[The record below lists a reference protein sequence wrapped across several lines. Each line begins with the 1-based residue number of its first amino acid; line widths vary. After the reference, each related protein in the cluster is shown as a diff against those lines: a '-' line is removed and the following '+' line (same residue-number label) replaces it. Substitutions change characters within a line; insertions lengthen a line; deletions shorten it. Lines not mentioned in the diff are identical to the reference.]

1 MKLYKNKLNEGHQNQ
16 DIVWD
21 RLVLLFVFVFFVV
34 NLLFLTKFPFVHSDE
49 SWLAGLTRNIMEQGS
64 YKVTETFFNLK
75 IRNPHAIKS
84 LFHIMQMPFIG
95 LLGYSVSSV
104 RLLSL
109 FAGCGAL
116 GVFYNAAASFFKS
129 KKKAFLAFILL
140 ALDVQ
145 FIVSSHM
152 ARQDIIICFAL
163 ILCLSL
169 FLKHSVQFS
178 SKNIAVLAVITGLS
192 IGIHPNSFIVGVMC
206 FSLLL
211 IRYFFFKSVKLKQ
224 IGLYLLISALFA
236 SIFVLISFYLDPNFI
251 HNYYLYGS
259 SEFDVFVPFSNKFAE
274 LSNYFAKLYHQV
286 SGTYYIPN
294 IRPQMILFSIAAVLS
309 ALYALIMKK
318 DDKATSQK
326 LTMVLS
332 SIIAVIVGIVLIGRF
347 SQLSIIFIFP
357 MGWLLTVFTVTLF
370 EKKIAYILSAILLL
384 LILSLSAID
393 IVPWLSYDYQNYL
406 DSIAQFVP
414 NNEMTIG
421 NLNSEFYFENGYL
434 LDYRNLAYL
443 EENNMTFEE
452 YVETYEVE
460 YLIISDEL
468 KYIYENR
475 PKWNIIYGD
484 LAYMDQLN
492 LFIEEHCS
500 FVGSFVNNT
509 YGIRIVE
516 LINNTE
522 DISISV
528 YKVIK

>member
-1 MKLYKNKLNEGHQNQ
+1 MKFYNNELNKGYRNQ
-16 DIVWD
+16 DHIWN
-21 RLVLLFVFVFFVV
+21 RRVLLFILIFFAV
-34 NLLFLTKFPFVHSDE
+34 NFFFLSKFPFVHSDE
-49 SWLAGLTRNIMEQGS
+49 SWLAGLTRNIMAQGS
-64 YKVTETFFNLK
+64 FNVTETFFNLK

-84 LFHIMQMPFIG
+84 LFHIMQMPFIDI
-95 LLGYSVSSV
+95 LGYSISSV

-109 FAGCGAL
+109 LTGCGVL
-116 GVFYNAAASFFKS
+116 VVFYNAATSFFES
-129 KKKAFLAFILL
+129 KKKAFLALLLL
-140 ALDVQ
+140 AFDVQ
-145 FIVSSHM
+145 FITSSHM
-152 ARQDIIICFAL
+152 ARQDIIIGFAL
-163 ILCLSL
+163 ILCLAV
-169 FLKHSVQFS
+169 FLKYANQFS
-178 SKNIAVLAVITGLS
+178 NKNIIALAVITGLS

-206 FSLLL
+206 MSLLL
-211 IRYFFFKSVKLKQ
+211 IRYLFFKTVKLKQ
-224 IGLYLLISALFA
+224 IGIYLLITILFA
-236 SIFVLISFYLDPNFI
+236 TIFVLVSFYLDPNFV

-294 IRPQMILFSIAAVLS
+294 IRPQMILFLIAAVLS

-318 DDKATSQK
+318 DDKVVSQK

-332 SIIAVIVGIVLIGRF
+332 SMIAVLLGIVLIGRF

-370 EKKIAYILSAILLL
+370 EKKIVYVLSTILIF
-384 LILSLSAID
+384 LILSLSVIE
-393 IVPWLSYDYQNYL
+393 IVPWLSYDYQDYL

-414 NNEMTIG
+414 NNKMTLG

-452 YVETYEVE
+452 YVEKYEVE
-460 YLIISDEL
+460 YLMISDEL
-468 KYIYENR
+468 TFIYASR

-516 LINNTE
+516 MINNTE
-522 DISISV
+522 DISINI
-528 YKVIK
+528 YKVNQ

>member
-1 MKLYKNKLNEGHQNQ
+1 MKFYKNELNEVYQNQ
-16 DIVWD
+16 EHIWG
-21 RLVLLFVFVFFVV
+21 RRVLLFILVFFML
-34 NLLFLTKFPFVHSDE
+34 NLFFLVKFPFVHSDE
-49 SWLAGLTRNIMEQGS
+49 SWLAGLTRNIMAQGS
-64 YKVTETFFNLK
+64 FKVTETFFNLK

-84 LFHIMQMPFIG
+84 LFHIIQMPFIG
-95 LLGYSVSSV
+95 FFGYSISSV

-109 FAGCGAL
+109 LTGCGVL
-116 GVFYNAAASFFKS
+116 GVFYNAATSFFKN
-129 KKKAFLAFILL
+129 KKQAFLALTLL
-140 ALDVQ
+140 AVDVQ

-163 ILCLSL
+163 TLCLSL
-169 FLKHSVQFS
+169 FLKYTDQFS
-178 SKNIAVLAVITGLS
+178 YKNSILLAVITGLS

-206 FSLLL
+206 ISLLL
-211 IRYFFFKSVKLKQ
+211 IRYLFFKSVTLKQ
-224 IGLYLLISALFA
+224 IGLYLLITTLFAALF
-236 SIFVLISFYLDPNFI
+236 ILISFCLDPKFV

-259 SEFDVFVPFSNKFAE
+259 SEFDVFVPVGNKIAE

-309 ALYALIMKK
+309 ALYALTMKK
-318 DDKATSQK
+318 DDKVMSHK
-326 LTMVLS
+326 LTIVLS
-332 SIIAVIVGIVLIGRF
+332 SMVAVIVGIVLIGRF

-357 MGWLLTVFTVTLF
+357 MGWLLTVFTITLF
-370 EKKIAYILSAILLL
+370 EKKIAYALSAILVVLV
-384 LILSLSAID
+384 LSLSVID
-393 IVPWLSYDYQNYL
+393 IAPWLSYDYQNYL

-414 NNEMTIG
+414 KNKMTIG

-443 EENNMTFEE
+443 EENDMTFEE
-452 YVETYEVE
+452 YVEKYEVE
-460 YLIISDEL
+460 YLMISDEL
-468 KYIYENR
+468 TFIYENR
-475 PKWNIIYGD
+475 SVWNIIYGD

-516 LINNTE
+516 MINDAE

>member
-1 MKLYKNKLNEGHQNQ
+1 MKFYKKELNEGHRYQK
-16 DIVWD
+16 IIWD
-21 RLVLLFVFVFFVV
+21 RWVFLFIFVFFAV
-34 NLLFLTKFPFVHSDE
+34 NLFFLAKFPFVHSDE
-49 SWLAGLTRNIMEQGS
+49 AWLAGLTRNIMAQGS
-64 YKVTETFFNLK
+64 FKVTETFFNLK

-84 LFHIMQMPFIG
+84 LFHIVQMPFIG
-95 LLGYSVSSV
+95 FLGYNISSV

-109 FAGCGAL
+109 LTGCGIL
-116 GVFYNAAASFFKS
+116 GVFYNAATSFLES
-129 KKKAFLAFILL
+129 KKKAFLALVLL

-145 FIVSSHM
+145 FIASSHM
-152 ARQDIIICFAL
+152 ARQDIIISFAL
-163 ILCLSL
+163 ILCLSI
-169 FLKHSVQFS
+169 FLKYADQFS
-178 SKNIAVLAVITGLS
+178 SRNTILLAVITGLS

-206 FSLLL
+206 ISLLL
-211 IRYFFFKSVKLKQ
+211 IRYLFFKSVTLKQ
-224 IGLYLLISALFA
+224 IGLYALITALFA
-236 SIFVLISFYLDPNFI
+236 AIFVVISFYLDPNFV

-259 SEFDVFVPFSNKFAE
+259 SEFDVFAPVGNKIAE
-274 LSNYFAKLYHQV
+274 LSNYFAKLYHQI

-318 DDKATSQK
+318 DDKAMSQK
-326 LTMVLS
+326 LTIVLS
-332 SIIAVIVGIVLIGRF
+332 SMVAVIVGIVLIGRF

-370 EKKIAYILSAILLL
+370 EKKIAYSLSAILVF
-384 LILSLSAID
+384 LILSFSVIE

-414 NNEMTIG
+414 NNQMTIG
-421 NLNSEFYFENGYL
+421 NLNSEFYFENGNL

-443 EENNMTFEE
+443 EENDMTFEE

-468 KYIYENR
+468 TFIYENR
-475 PKWNIIYGD
+475 PVWNIIYGD

-492 LFIEEHCS
+492 LFIEDHCS

-516 LINNTE
+516 KINNIE
-522 DISISV
+522 DISIRV
-528 YKVIK
+528 YKVNE